1 MNLLRVAST
10 EALRRAASAALVGLL
25 ALCVAWEL
33 WLAPLRPGGSWLV
46 LKALPLLAPLFGVLR
61 GRRYTYQWASM
72 FILAYFCEGVMR
84 AWGDRGLSQQ
94 LALLEVALSL
104 IFFAAA
110 VAYARLT
117 RQHAARAPGVGA

>member
-1 MNLLRVAST
+1 MIA
-10 EALRRAASAALVGLL
+10 ALRLAASASLILMI

-61 GRRYTYQWASM
+61 GKRYTYQWAAM

-84 AWGDRGLSQQ
+84 AWGDKGLSQQ
-94 LALLEVALSL
+94 LALLEVVLSL
-104 IFFAAA
+104 AFFVST

-117 RQHAARAPGVGA
+117 RASALPQSK

>member
-1 MNLLRVAST
+1 MSPLIRLAATTSLI
-10 EALRRAASAALVGLL
+10 ALIF
-25 ALCVAWEL
+25 LCVAWEL

-61 GRRYTYQWASM
+61 GKRYTYQWASM

-84 AWGDRGLSQQ
+84 AWGDKGLSQQ
-94 LALLEVALSL
+94 LAMLEIALSL
-104 IFFAAA
+104 TFFVAA

-117 RQHAARAPGVGA
+117 RQHAARAPEATASPPSR

>member
-1 MNLLRVAST
+1 VAST
-10 EALRRAASAALVGLL
+10 SALRLAASGALVGLVF
-25 ALCVAWEL
+25 LCVAWEL

-61 GRRYTYQWASM
+61 GNRYTYQWASM

-84 AWGDRGLSQQ
+84 AWGDKGLSQQ
-94 LALLEVALSL
+94 LAMLEIVLSL
-104 IFFAAA
+104 CFFVST

-117 RQHAARAPGVGA
+117 RAAAVQPNR

>member
-1 MNLLRVAST
+1 MAST
-10 EALRRAASAALVGLL
+10 DALRHAATASLVALI

-84 AWGDRGLSQQ
+84 AWGDKGLSQQ
-94 LALLEVALSL
+94 LAMLEILLSL
-104 IFFAAA
+104 GFFVST

-117 RQHAARAPGVGA
+117 RAAVVQPNK